1 MKLYPLFLLVILVGC
16 DAVQEKSGVILNSET
31 RQPLEGVAISKY
43 VQEDS
48 TNSFTKRIYS
58 ETNGQYEY
66 RSVGGTKSFELFFL
80 KEGFKIKK
88 IKNED
93 SDTIL
98 LEPIR

>member
-1 MKLYPLFLLVILVGC
+1 MKLYHLLFLVFLAGC
-16 DAVQEKSGVILNSET
+16 DAVQEKSGIVLNSDT

-43 VQEDS
+43 EKADS
-48 TNSFTKRIYS
+48 TNNYTKRIYS
-58 ETNGQYEY
+58 DKNGQFEY
-66 RSVGGTKSFELFFL
+66 RGIGGSNSFELYFI

-88 IKNED
+88 IENND